1 MGMSEL
7 FDEVKL
13 TFSELAY
20 AFKHDRKEFV
30 MDFLGAISILLVVY
44 TMLLL
49 GSVKNG

>member
-1 MGMSEL
+1 MSEL
-7 FDEVKL
+7 LDEVKL

-30 MDFLGAISILLVVY
+30 MDLLGVLSIFFAVY